1 MKKVFLRQFG
11 GRICKGNAI
20 ILNAFKKEGRTMSF
34 LTGPMHQHLKG
45 HKELTAEQPVLTLPE
60 ADDLYIPL
68 VNGRAECTS
77 LVKEGDEV
85 KAGQKIGE
93 PTNGFWYVPVF
104 SPISGTVIGIEKR
117 MMANLKPAE
126 HLHIRN
132 DHKNTA
138 VRAFPALDW
147 QHASREELLEFI
159 KAAGIAG
166 LGGAGFPTF
175 NKYTKIDGLQM
186 LLINAVE
193 CEPFLT
199 ADLANMRARVEVLKI
214 GVLALRKLAGDIST
228 TICIKA
234 HWQKEIEELKVLF
247 KDTSVSV
254 TAVPDVYP
262 MGWERTLV
270 YQLTGKRYDRLPSEA
285 GCVLNNVST
294 AIAIGHALVSGAP
307 ITHKMVTVSGDGI
320 KQPHNVYV
328 AIGTPAA
335 VVVEACGGYT
345 SDPCLLIA
353 GGPMMGA
360 SVPNDQFVIGLAN
373 NGLTVL
379 QFQELVSVKCLR
391 CGKCTEVCPSGLEP
405 VRIQFAEK
413 TKDIETLKKLDVN
426 SCIQCGLC
434 SYICPSKLQV
444 TENVARAKRY
454 MALVATK

>member
-1 MKKVFLRQFG
+1 
-11 GRICKGNAI
+11 
-20 ILNAFKKEGRTMSF
+20 MSF
-34 LTGPMHQHLKG
+34 LTGPMHQHLEG
-45 HKELTAEQPVLTLPE
+45 HKELTADQPVLTLSE

-68 VNGRAECTS
+68 VNGRAECTA

-85 KAGQKIGE
+85 KAGQRIGE
-93 PTNGFWYVPVF
+93 PTNDFWYIPIF

-117 MMANLKPAE
+117 MASNLKPTA
-126 HLHIRN
+126 HLHIKN
-132 DHKNTA
+132 DHKNAT
-138 VRAFPALDW
+138 VRAFPAFDW
-147 QHASREELLEFI
+147 QKATREELLEFI

-166 LGGAGFPTF
+166 LGGAGFPAF
-175 NKYTKIDGLQM
+175 NKYAHIDGLQM

-199 ADLANMRARVEVLKI
+199 ADLAHMRAHMKLLKT
-214 GVLALRKLAGDIST
+214 GVLALQKLAGDIST
-228 TICIKA
+228 TVCIKS
-234 HWQKEIEELKVLF
+234 HWQKEVEELKALF
-247 KDTSVSV
+247 TGTKV
-254 TAVPDVYP
+254 TVTVVPDLYP

-294 AIAIGHALVSGAP
+294 AIAVGNALVNGEP
-307 ITHKMVTVSGDGI
+307 ITHKMVTISGDGV
-320 KQPHNVYV
+320 QEPHNVYV

-335 VVVEACGGYT
+335 SIVEACGGYA
-345 SDPCLLIA
+345 SDHCLLIA
-353 GGPMMGA
+353 GGPMMGLTI
-360 SVPNDQFVIGLAN
+360 PNDQFVIGLAN
-373 NGLTVL
+373 NGLTIL
-379 QFQELVSVKCLR
+379 KFQEVLSVKCLR

-413 TKDIETLKKLDVN
+413 MKDIETLKRLDVN

-454 MALVATK
+454 MALVTAK